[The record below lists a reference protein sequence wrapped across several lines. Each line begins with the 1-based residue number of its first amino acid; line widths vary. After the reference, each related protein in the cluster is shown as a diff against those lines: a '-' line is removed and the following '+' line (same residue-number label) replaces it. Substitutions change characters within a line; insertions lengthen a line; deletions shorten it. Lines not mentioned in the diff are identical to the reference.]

1 MRPVYCTTGPPSN
14 KPSVGGTADL
24 WDHVNGESRDNGF
37 AGGKGFRALRQA
49 QGERE
54 NFTRSW

>member
-37 AGGKGFRALRQA
+37 AGEKGFRAI
-49 QGERE
+49 
-54 NFTRSW
+54 